1 MAVVSDSRRVAI
13 VGLGVISSVGAS
25 VDEFWTGLISEAPQG
40 ERRITDF
47 DPAPYYSNPKDARR
61 ADRSQQLALAS
72 TAQAMADAGELT
84 HNPDRQGVIFGT
96 GVGGLQTFEDQVL
109 VLDRKGARRVSPF
122 MVPMMMPNA
131 AGAAISMRYGLAGP
145 CEVLTTACAAATHA
159 VGYAT
164 RLIRADVIDVA
175 VSGGCESVMTPVG
188 TAGFANMT
196 ALSTSGVSMPFD
208 RNRDGF
214 MMTEGAAT
222 LVLEDWESAVAR
234 GAAIHGE
241 VLGVGSNADAHH
253 ITAPAPGGVGAL
265 RCMQL
270 AIDDAGLTPRDIV
283 HVNAHGT
290 STPLND
296 AAEAEALNK
305 LFGADGPLVTS
316 TKGVTGHALGAAGA
330 LEAIAVLL
338 SMRHRKIPPTAG
350 WTTPDPD
357 LPEFRLVTGQA
368 ADWEPGPSLSN
379 SFGFGGHNGCL
390 VLGPPPA

>member
-1 MAVVSDSRRVAI
+1 MSYSRRVAV
-13 VGLGVISSVGAS
+13 VGLGVVSCAGSG
-25 VDEFWTGLISEAPQG
+25 VDGFWQGLNSDPPEG
-40 ERRITDF
+40 ERRIVDF
-47 DPAPYYSNPKDARR
+47 DPAPFYENAKEARR
-61 ADRSQQLALAS
+61 ADRSVQLGMAS
-72 TAQAMADAGELT
+72 AAQAMAEAGEIASD
-84 HNPDRQGVIFGT
+84 PDRCGVIYGT
-96 GVGGLQTFEDQVL
+96 GVGGLQTFEDQVQ

-131 AGAAISMRYGLAGP
+131 PGAAISMKYGLAGP
-145 CEVLTTACAAATHA
+145 CEVITTACAASTHA
-159 VGYAT
+159 VGYAA
-164 RLIRADVIDVA
+164 RLIRLGIADVIVA
-175 VSGGCESVMTPVG
+175 GGCESVMTPVG

-196 ALSTSGVSMPFD
+196 ALSTSGLSMPFD
-208 RNRDGF
+208 KNRDGF

-222 LVLEDWESAVAR
+222 LVLEEWESAVAR
-234 GAAIHGE
+234 EATIWGE
-241 VLGVGSNADAHH
+241 ILGTASNADAHH
-253 ITAPAPGGVGAL
+253 ITAPAPGGAGAL

-270 AIDDAGLTPRDIV
+270 AIGDADLEPRDIV

-305 LFGADGPLVTS
+305 LFGPNGPLVTS

-330 LEAIAVLL
+330 LETIAVLL

-350 WTTPDPD
+350 WTTPDPE
-357 LPEFRLVTGQA
+357 LAEFRLVTGAA

-390 VLGPPPA
+390 VIGPPTV